1 MTSIKTVT
9 AIAFATILTTLGVG
23 THTVNAAEST
33 ASLQAQLQEAQNS
46 VAKLNEQASAKA
58 VAIQDAQANIK
69 DATAKINTYNVKIT
83 KAQAEV
89 NKRTA
94 NMKAQ
99 LRSLQKEAGN
109 SVTGN
114 VYFDFI
120 LNAKNLNDV
129 VSRSF
134 TVGKLNEANQ
144 QALEDVQTAAKD
156 LADVK
161 QAAVDNK
168 AKLVANEAKL
178 EKDQDALKT
187 LSVQASAKQAEL
199 QKKINDNQAAV
210 KKLQGDIAKSN
221 AEAKA
226 KAQAATTTKTTAKTT
241 NTIQAATK
249 PAAVAQTTTTSGAS
263 GSLAGAIGTA
273 LAQIG
278 VPYVWGGSTPAGFDC
293 SGLTSY
299 AAASVGISLP
309 RTAAAQSTLGHS
321 VSLSALQPGDLL
333 FWGGVGSA
341 YHVALYI
348 GGGKYVHAPT
358 EGQTV
363 TTQSM
368 AYYSPS
374 FARRL

>member
-9 AIAFATILTTLGVG
+9 AIAFATILATIGVG

-33 ASLQAQLQEAQNS
+33 ASLQAQLQQAQSTLDDINT
-46 VAKLNEQASAKA
+46 KASAKA
-58 VAIQDAQANIK
+58 IAIQAAQTKIK

-99 LRSLQKEAGN
+99 LRSLQKEAGE

-120 LNAKNLNDV
+120 LNAKSLDDA

-134 TVGKLNEANQ
+134 TVGKLNQANQ
-144 QALEDVQTAAKD
+144 QALQDVQTAAKD
-156 LADVK
+156 LAAVK
-161 QAAVDNK
+161 QAALDNK
-168 AKLVANEAKL
+168 ATLVASEAQL
-178 EKDQDALKT
+178 EKDQDQLKS
-187 LSVQASAKQAEL
+187 LASQASSKQAAL
-199 QKKINDNQAAV
+199 QAKINANQAAV
-210 KKLQGDIAKSN
+210 KALQGDTAKAN
-221 AEAKA
+221 AQAKA
-226 KAQAATTTKTTAKTT
+226 KATAKPAAKTTAVKATGA
-241 NTIQAATK
+241 IQAAAT
-249 PAAVAQTTTTSGAS
+249 PVATASSSNAS

-293 SGLTSY
+293 SGLVAY
-299 AAASVGISLP
+299 AAASAGVSLP
-309 RTAAAQSTLGHS
+309 RTSQQQSTVGHM

-341 YHVALYI
+341 THVALYI
-348 GGGKYVHAPT
+348 GGGRYVHAPQP
-358 EGQTV
+358 GQSV

-368 AYYSPS
+368 SYYRPS

>member
-9 AIAFATILTTLGVG
+9 AIAFATILTTIGVG
-23 THTVNAAEST
+23 AHTVNAAEST
-33 ASLQAQLQEAQNS
+33 ASLQAQLQAAQNS

-69 DATAKINTYNVKIT
+69 DATAKITTYNVKIT

-120 LNAKNLNDV
+120 LNAKNLDDA

-144 QALEDVQTAAKD
+144 QALEDVQSAAKD

-178 EKDQDALKT
+178 EKDQDALKS
-187 LSVQASAKQAEL
+187 LSVQASAKQAAL
-199 QKKINDNQAAV
+199 QAKIDANQAAV
-210 KKLQGDIAKSN
+210 KKLQGDVAKAN

-226 KAQAATTTKTTAKTT
+226 KAQAATTTKTTTKTT

-249 PAAVAQTTTTSGAS
+249 PAAVAQTTTTSSAS

-309 RTAAAQSTLGHS
+309 RTAAAQSTLGHG

>member
-9 AIAFATILTTLGVG
+9 AIAFATILATIGVG
-23 THTVNAAEST
+23 AHTVNAAEST
-33 ASLQAQLQEAQNS
+33 ASLQAQLQQAQSTLDDINT
-46 VAKLNEQASAKA
+46 KASAKA
-58 VAIQDAQANIK
+58 IAIQAAQTKIK

-99 LRSLQKEAGN
+99 LRSLQKEAGE

-120 LNAKNLNDV
+120 LNAKSLDDA

-134 TVGKLNEANQ
+134 TVGKLNQANQ
-144 QALEDVQTAAKD
+144 QALQDVQTAAKD
-156 LADVK
+156 LAAVK
-161 QAAVDNK
+161 QAALDNK
-168 AKLVANEAKL
+168 ATLVASEAQL
-178 EKDQDALKT
+178 EKDQDQLKS
-187 LSVQASAKQAEL
+187 LASQASSKQAAL
-199 QKKINDNQAAV
+199 QAKINANQAAV
-210 KKLQGDIAKSN
+210 KALQGDT
-221 AEAKA
+221 AKA
-226 KAQAATTTKTTAKTT
+226 NAQAKANAKPAAKTTAVKATRA
-241 NTIQAATK
+241 IQAAAT
-249 PAAVAQTTTTSGAS
+249 PVATASSSNAS

-293 SGLTSY
+293 SGLVAY
-299 AAASVGISLP
+299 AAASAGVSLP
-309 RTAAAQSTLGHS
+309 RTSQQQSTVGHM

-341 YHVALYI
+341 THVALYI
-348 GGGKYVHAPT
+348 GGGRYVHAPQP
-358 EGQTV
+358 GQSV

-368 AYYSPS
+368 SYYRPS

>member
-9 AIAFATILTTLGVG
+9 AIALATILTTIGVG
-23 THTVNAAEST
+23 AHTVNAAEST
-33 ASLQAQLQEAQNS
+33 ASLQAQLQQAQDS

-58 VAIQDAQANIK
+58 VAIQTTQANIQ

-94 NMKAQ
+94 TMKAQ
-99 LRSLQKEAGN
+99 LRSLQKEAGE

-120 LNAKNLNDV
+120 LNAKNLDDV

-144 QALEDVQTAAKD
+144 QALEDVQSAAED

-178 EKDQDALKT
+178 EKDRDQLKT
-187 LSVQASAKQAEL
+187 LASQAATKQAAL
-199 QKKINDNQAAV
+199 QTKINANQAAV
-210 KKLQGDIAKSN
+210 KALQGDTAKAN
-221 AEAKA
+221 AQAKA
-226 KAQAATTTKTTAKTT
+226 KAVKATKTTIQSATTTA
-241 NTIQAATK
+241 QAT
-249 PAAVAQTTTTSGAS
+249 QSTSNAGTGRLS
-263 GSLAGAIGTA
+263 GIVGIAERY
-273 LAQIG
+273 IG
-278 VPYVWGGSTPAGFDC
+278 VPYVYAGASPSGFDC
-293 SGLTSY
+293 SGLVMY
-299 AAASVGISLP
+299 AAAQLGVSLP
-309 RTAAAQSTLGHS
+309 HVAASQSSMGS
-321 VSLSALQPGDLL
+321 AVSMSALQPGDLL
-333 FWGGVGSA
+333 FWGSVGNA
-341 YHVALYI
+341 THVAIYV
-348 GGGKYVHAPT
+348 GGGRYIHAPQP
-358 EGQTV
+358 GQSV
-363 TTQSM
+363 TIQSM
-368 AYYSPS
+368 NYYHPS